1 MQSTPQACLKR
12 ALPASSPDTLE
23 RIARAGAV
31 VRAPGWIEGGVAL
44 SYPITAIAGIG
55 PAMSAKLKALGI
67 RTTEKLLELA
77 ATAKDRKILAEKLD
91 VSEQAVLRWAN
102 LADRMRIKGVR
113 EPYAEL
119 LKFAGVDTVRELK
132 YRNPA
137 RLAQAMADANA
148 KRKLVQLLPSEK
160 RVGHWIEA
168 AKKLPPKISY

>member
-1 MQSTPQACLKR
+1 M
-12 ALPASSPDTLE
+12 
-23 RIARAGAV
+23 
-31 VRAPGWIEGGVAL
+31 
-44 SYPITAIAGIG
+44 SYAITAIAGIG

-91 VSEQAVLRWAN
+91 VSEQTVLRWAN

-119 LKFAGVDTVRELK
+119 LKFAGVDTVKELK

-137 RLAQAMADANA
+137 KLAQAMADANS
-148 KRKLVQLLPSEK
+148 KRKLARVLPSDRAVERWIDQAK
-160 RVGHWIEA
+160 R
-168 AKKLPPKISY
+168 LQLKITY